1 MSAFEVHFQSCR
13 LKKMSVYLDRKVK
26 TALNETRLL
35 ILGVQVLLGF
45 QFQSFFQDGFAELSG
60 LSKSGCV
67 AGLGFLVVSIGL
79 LIVPSMEHRIVE
91 VGISS
96 TRLLKVSSFYTSLSL
111 GFITVSLGLASYVV
125 IAQHFGMTTGAA
137 SGLLLTGLA
146 IFAWFGLEALIGFPS
161 KEKRTEVS
169 QTSLSTKIEQ
179 LLTEARVIIPGA
191 QALFGFQF
199 IAMLTTSFDR
209 LPQTSKSIHAAALG
223 LVAINV
229 ILLMM
234 PAALHRLSFD
244 GENSATF
251 LSMAS
256 VIVIIAPLFLAAGIS
271 AEMYVVIQKAFGNED
286 AAFIGAFASFVGLIV
301 LWYGIP
307 LAVRRQLKR

>member
-13 LKKMSVYLDRKVK
+13 QKKMSVYLDRKVK
-26 TALNETRLL
+26 AALNETRLL

-45 QFQSFFQDGFAELSG
+45 QFQSFFQDGFSELSE
-60 LSKSGCV
+60 LSKSVCV
-67 AGLGFLVVSIGL
+67 AGLWFLVISTGL

-96 TRLLKVSSFYTSLSL
+96 TRLLKVTSFYTSLSL

-125 IAQHFGMTTGAA
+125 IAQHFGMTIGVAA
-137 SGLLLTGLA
+137 GLLLTGLA
-146 IFAWFGLEALIGFPS
+146 ILAWFGLEALVGFPS
-161 KEKRTEVS
+161 KEKRAEVS

-199 IAMLTTSFDR
+199 IAMLTTSFER

-229 ILLMM
+229 ILLMT

-251 LSMAS
+251 LRMAS
-256 VIVIIAPLFLAAGIS
+256 AIVIVAPLFLAAGIS
-271 AEMYVVIQKAFGNED
+271 AEMYVVIRKAFGNEA
-286 AAFIGAFASFVGLIV
+286 AAFIGAFTSFVGLIV